1 MTPTRNVDERLN
13 IKKEISQLQ
22 KYMAMTSWP
31 LLIISY
37 LIFRFYQI
45 REIGFRVENM
55 VQ

>member
-1 MTPTRNVDERLN
+1 MTHTRNVDERLN
-13 IKKEISQLQ
+13 IKKEIPQLQ
-22 KYMAMTSWP
+22 KYMAMTSRP
-31 LLIISY
+31 LLVISY